1 MSKEPESQL
10 SQKKFAMKVK
20 WLDAGWMFVDVTV
33 NGKTF
38 ERMFDQDVSDPTI
51 NLMETYLA
59 VRDYTEDGK
68 NVLLRDNNI
77 YWMWD
82 DRTTFYVHI
91 VRMDDDRYKIS
102 IEDDEFPKE
111 DVVLSKTEFLAAL
124 DDFFQSILDNPG
136 FPYQYPV
143 GTEADDDTL
152 DKAEQMYRSIF
163 ELLPEEVRHEDDVY
177 YGIKSI
183 CINAMVKVYPEAQ
196 AYADDYRK
204 MLETYTIPKRWERWK

>member
-1 MSKEPESQL
+1 MSKDPESQL
-10 SQKKFAMKVK
+10 SQKKFTMKVK

-91 VRMDDDRYKIS
+91 VRMDDDCYKIS
-102 IEDDEFPKE
+102 IEDDEFQKE
-111 DVVLSKTEFLAAL
+111 DAVLSKTEFLAAL